1 MLLENMIYDTDVTR
15 RLTNKQIQLCFHF
28 RDACVTCI
36 VFPTRKYAAFFQGQ
50 TDNHSY
56 P

>member
-1 MLLENMIYDTDVTR
+1 MLVENMICDTDTA
-15 RLTNKQIQLCFHF
+15 LCFHF